1 MVYLFDRPILPSDN
15 KGKNLVWPI
24 KDFRE
29 IFLTST
35 HQSLWR
41 CKVRVSLYVAAI
53 LFVLSTIFTF
63 VVYNCKCEKKDI
75 LSAPNVHNVIKEA
88 IAKEMKVMTEK
99 YSIVYNKDLNIHEPK
114 TENEKELLTLFNF
127 IIYYKKA
134 TNIDIKSIGQIIDI
148 LKSLNNNNLHT

>member
-1 MVYLFDRPILPSDN
+1 MNRIIFVILIIIQILASCILSYYI
-15 KGKNLVWPI
+15 GQISKNSSI
-24 KDFRE
+24 
-29 IFLTST
+29 
-35 HQSLWR
+35 
-41 CKVRVSLYVAAI
+41 VSLYVAAI